1 MRPTQREG
9 VGNASSPCEERV
21 WVGRGLTE
29 FNERARKACATF
41 LLVRKVIWELLRLLW
56 KAIRQVFWAWLKP
69 IMGRVVLWG
78 LIVLGFVVAV
88 AVLMS
93 R

>member
-1 MRPTQREG
+1 MGSAKGLGAFG
-9 VGNASSPCEERV
+9 VF
-21 WVGRGLTE
+21 TE
-29 FNERARKACATF
+29 FHERARKACATF

-69 IMGRVVLWG
+69 IMGRVILWG
-78 LIVLGFVVAV
+78 VIVLGFVVAV